1 MPSVDSLQD
10 LRYRRTTVQ
19 VFHEVSETLRTAIT
33 KLHPVPFR
41 NLVDFERVTVS
52 PGEVQRIA
60 FPAFDAKTFELVNA
74 TGGNTL
80 YTGEH
85 ALVFSRGHGEEVSLN
100 FTLS

>member
-1 MPSVDSLQD
+1 MPSVVTAC
-10 LRYRRTTVQ
+10 RTYRSTAVQ

-33 KLHPVPFR
+33 KLHPVPIR
-41 NLVDFERVTVS
+41 RLVEFERVTVS
-52 PGEVQRIA
+52 PGGIQRIA